1 MRFAS
6 VEGIELT
13 AASMDLRARF
23 PNELKYALDES
34 KSSAM
39 QELRYTLKLTSSAP
53 REEVLRL
60 VRRAEANCHA
70 AQSLKHPVPVY
81 PLLELNGEEVPLEP
95 A

>member
-6 VEGIELT
+6 VEGVELT

-23 PNELKYALDES
+23 PNELKYALDAS

-39 QELRYTLKLTSSAP
+39 QELRYTVKVTSPAS
-53 REEVLRL
+53 REDVLRV

-70 AQSLKHPVPVY
+70 AQSLRQPVPLHPV
-81 PLLELNGEEVPLEP
+81 LELNGEEIALEP